1 MKYTNLAE
9 IPETNLMELL
19 QEDGIFLPAD
29 CGGRG
34 VCGKCRVQ
42 FLSKAPVPSESDRKL
57 LKKEELEEGWRLA
70 CTAAVSGVFSVQ
82 FEESEEEMDVA
93 VSFQGGDPA
102 EQAERV
108 HTGET
113 NPGQEGLK
121 AAQGADS
128 GNRKEMEK
136 PETSGGSS
144 AGQKECAV
152 ISRKSADAAVGHVAA
167 VDIGTT
173 TIALAVLDSS
183 NGNIIGTKTSVNHQ
197 RSYGADVISR
207 IKASNE
213 GKGKLLTKSIRED
226 LSRLAAALQEDPE
239 KINYVISGNTTMQH
253 LLLGYS
259 CKSLGEAPY
268 TPVDISLHTQDNYI
282 MLPGISTY
290 VGADIVSGIVAC
302 GMDESEEISVLID
315 LGTNGEMVIGNREKR
330 MSASTAAGP
339 AFEGG
344 NISCGAAGVPGAI
357 DTVSIQDPEHPHF
370 TTIGGKEAVGI
381 CGTGVLETAYELLRS
396 EVMDETGLLDDE
408 YFDDGYPLTD
418 NIRFTGKDIREVQL
432 AKSAIRAGLE
442 TLIQAYGTDYE
453 HIARLYLAG
462 GFGQKI
468 NLQKAAG
475 IGLLPEELLDRSVAV
490 GNSSLAGAV
499 LYAKNPGLKD
509 RFVRAAEETEEVSL
523 SSNPVFTNYYM
534 EYMFF
539 GTDEEIGNC

>member
-1 MKYTNLAE
+1 MKFTNIAE

-19 QEDGIFLPAD
+19 QKEGIYLPAD

-34 VCGKCRVQ
+34 TCGKCRVQ
-42 FLSKAPVPSESDRKL
+42 FLIGVPAPSESDRKL
-57 LKKEELEEGWRLA
+57 LAAEELEQGWRLA
-70 CTAAVSGVFSVQ
+70 CTAVVSGTFSIQ
-82 FEESEEEMDVA
+82 FEEAEEEMDVA
-93 VSFQGGDPA
+93 VSFQNDGTELQEKRVSEKKG
-102 EQAERV
+102 ER
-108 HTGET
+108 H
-113 NPGQEGLK
+113 
-121 AAQGADS
+121 
-128 GNRKEMEK
+128 
-136 PETSGGSS
+136 
-144 AGQKECAV
+144 
-152 ISRKSADAAVGHVAA
+152 IAA

-173 TIALAVLDSS
+173 TIALSIVDAESGS
-183 NGNIIGTKTSVNHQ
+183 IIDTRTSVNHQ

-213 GKGKLLTKSIRED
+213 GKGKLLTESVRDD
-226 LSRLAAALQEDPE
+226 LGRLAFSMQEDPE
-239 KINYVISGNTTMQH
+239 KIQYVISGNTTMQH

-268 TPVDISLHTQDNYI
+268 TPVDIRLHTEGNYI

-302 GMDESEEISVLID
+302 GMDQKEEITVLID
-315 LGTNGEMVIGNREKR
+315 LGTNGEMVIGNKEKR

-344 NISCGAAGVPGAI
+344 NISCGVAGIPGAI
-357 DTVSIQDPEHPHF
+357 DTVCIQDPKNPQF

-381 CGTGVLETAYELLRS
+381 CGTGVLETVYELLHA
-396 EVMDETGLLDDE
+396 EIMDETGVLEDE
-408 YFDDGYPLTD
+408 YFEKGYPLTD
-418 NIRFTGKDIREVQL
+418 KIRFTGKDVREVQL

-442 TLIQAYGTDYE
+442 TLIQAYGTDYD
-453 HIARLYLAG
+453 HIAGLYLAG

-468 NLQKAAG
+468 NLKKAAG

-499 LYAKNPGLKD
+499 LYAANPDLKE
-509 RFVRAAEETEEVSL
+509 RFIRAAEETEEVSL

-534 EYMFF
+534 EYMYF
-539 GTDEEIGNC
+539 GTDEELDL